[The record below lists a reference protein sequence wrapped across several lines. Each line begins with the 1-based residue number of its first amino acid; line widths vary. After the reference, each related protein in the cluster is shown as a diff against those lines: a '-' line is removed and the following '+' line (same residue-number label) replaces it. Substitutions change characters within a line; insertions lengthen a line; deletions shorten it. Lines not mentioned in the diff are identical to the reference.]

1 MKQFHILA
9 LLASLLLT
17 TACHEVREYEPDPRG
32 TFEQLWTILDTRY
45 CFFAEKGIDWND
57 VHDRYSEKISNEMTA
72 EQLFNVC
79 ADMLGELRD
88 GHTNLSSTF
97 NTSYYRKWWSD
108 YPQNYSARL
117 IEEHY
122 FNFNYLVA
130 SGLTYGMLSPNIGYI
145 RYASF
150 SQPIGE
156 GNLDQVLAY
165 LASADGLVID
175 IRDNGG
181 GDMTN
186 VEILVSRFID
196 SPTLVGYI
204 SHKTGPGHDEFSE
217 PRPYTYKPAAPGRMH
232 WTKPVAVL
240 TNRSTFSAANN
251 FASIM
256 KLLPGVMIVGATTG
270 GGSGMPYSSELT
282 NGWTIRFSACS
293 VLDAERNTTEFGVE
307 PTEGCAVDL
316 DPQAALEGRDTMLDR
331 AIELLK
337 MK

>member
-1 MKQFHILA
+1 MKRFHIFA
-9 LLASLLLT
+9 LLAALLLT

-57 VHDRYSEKISNEMTA
+57 VHERYSEKISNEMTA

-145 RYASF
+145 RYAS
-150 SQPIGE
+150 
-156 GNLDQVLAY
+156 
-165 LASADGLVID
+165 
-175 IRDNGG
+175 
-181 GDMTN
+181 
-186 VEILVSRFID
+186 
-196 SPTLVGYI
+196 
-204 SHKTGPGHDEFSE
+204 
-217 PRPYTYKPAAPGRMH
+217 
-232 WTKPVAVL
+232 
-240 TNRSTFSAANN
+240 
-251 FASIM
+251 
-256 KLLPGVMIVGATTG
+256 
-270 GGSGMPYSSELT
+270 
-282 NGWTIRFSACS
+282 
-293 VLDAERNTTEFGVE
+293 
-307 PTEGCAVDL
+307 
-316 DPQAALEGRDTMLDR
+316 
-331 AIELLK
+331 
-337 MK
+337 